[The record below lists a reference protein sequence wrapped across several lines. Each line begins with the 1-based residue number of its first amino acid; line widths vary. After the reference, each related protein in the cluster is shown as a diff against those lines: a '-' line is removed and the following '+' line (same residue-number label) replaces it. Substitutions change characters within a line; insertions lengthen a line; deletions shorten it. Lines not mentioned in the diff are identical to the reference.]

1 LAFAVL
7 IFLVAVPLF
16 AVKNLR
22 EVVGITNNI
31 VVKPQVTPTEIK
43 AKIEEALR
51 RSAELDARRSLI
63 FALNIGPIRGSCRT
77 SA

>member
-22 EVVGITNNI
+22 GVVGITNNI

-51 RSAELDARRSLI
+51 RSAELDARR
-63 FALNIGPIRGSCRT
+63 FTGSNTLVRF
-77 SA
+77 